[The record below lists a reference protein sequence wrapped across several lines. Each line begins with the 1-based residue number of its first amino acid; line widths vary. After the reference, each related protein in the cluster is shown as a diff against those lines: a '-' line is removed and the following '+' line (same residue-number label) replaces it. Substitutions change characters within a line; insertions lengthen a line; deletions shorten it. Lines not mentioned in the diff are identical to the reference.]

1 MLLNHPPTALDMH
14 GHHDI
19 YRVRIRYSPD
29 ALLHAT
35 LPLSVSLPSAEPST
49 PRSLGLLPPAPN
61 RSHRPSGP
69 QIPLSYGLSRE
80 KEKRRSYASKII
92 SSPDTRQIALT
103 LQMAS
108 FNDQRRLYPSRATS
122 TVAGLSKPMSLASR
136 AVNMPQYMTREG
148 GDPTQIKRSKQ
159 GMADLKLRRL
169 MELNNR
175 LREDLDRERI
185 PVSTASKR

>member
-1 MLLNHPPTALDMH
+1 MVIMISIAYRSDIRQTPSCMQLCRYPCRSPQLSRRRLAAL
-14 GHHDI
+14 GCF
-19 YRVRIRYSPD
+19 
-29 ALLHAT
+29 
-35 LPLSVSLPSAEPST
+35 
-49 PRSLGLLPPAPN
+49 LLPPTPAIGRPD
-61 RSHRPSGP
+61 HRYRYHMGF
-69 QIPLSYGLSRE
+69 LETRR
-80 KEKRRSYASKII
+80 KRRGHTSKII
-92 SSPDTRQIALT
+92 SSLDTRQITLT

-108 FNDQRRLYPSRATS
+108 FNDQRRPYPSRATS
-122 TVAGLSKPMSLASR
+122 TVAGLSKSLSLASR
-136 AVNMPQYMTREG
+136 AVKMPQYMTREG